1 LLITVIVGA
10 RPNFMKIARLVPA
23 LSAAGATVRIVH
35 TGQHY
40 DPKMSDAFFE
50 ELKIPSPDVN
60 LGVGSGSHVH
70 QIAEVMH
77 RLERE
82 FTDHRPD
89 CVVVVGD
96 VNSTVAAAMTASKM
110 RVPLA
115 HVEAGLRSF
124 DRDMPEETNRMV
136 TDALSDWLFTSESS
150 GEQNLLR
157 EGVAPDKI
165 HFVGNVMIDTMLA
178 NLERARAQ
186 QMPRRLGL
194 AARQYA
200 VLTLHRPSNVDDAT
214 RLESIL
220 RASHWLHRQL
230 HTVFIVH
237 PRTQARLRDFDFE
250 HRSGLNSYTALEP
263 LGYLS
268 MLGLLDSARIVL
280 TDSGGVQEETTAL
293 GVPCLTLRENTERP
307 ITVHVGTNRL
317 VGWQTQRIVNAV
329 EQVLA
334 GSANKGSVPEKWD
347 GKASERIASILV
359 QG

>member
-1 LLITVIVGA
+1 
-10 RPNFMKIARLVPA
+10 MKIARLVPA
-23 LSAAGATVRIVH
+23 LGAAGATVRIVH

-40 DPKMSDAFFE
+40 DQKMSDAFFE
-50 ELKIPSPDVN
+50 ELSIPNPDVN

-82 FTDHRPD
+82 LTDHRPD

-110 RVPLA
+110 RMPLA

-124 DRDMPEETNRMV
+124 DRDMPEETNRIV
-136 TDALSDWLFTSESS
+136 TDALSDWLFTSEPA

-157 EGVAPDKI
+157 EGVGPGKI

-178 NLERARAQ
+178 NLERARTRNVAEQ
-186 QMPRRLGL
+186 FGL
-194 AARQYA
+194 TARQYA

-220 RASHWLHRQL
+220 GAIHWLHQQL

-237 PRTQARLRDFDFE
+237 PRTQARLRQFGFE
-250 HRSGLNSYTALEP
+250 HRVGLNSYTVLEP
-263 LGYLS
+263 IGYLT
-268 MLGLLDSARIVL
+268 MLGLMDSARIVL

-293 GVPCLTLRENTERP
+293 GLPCLTLRENTERP
-307 ITVHVGTNRL
+307 ITVEVGTNRL
-317 VGWQTQRIVNAV
+317 VGWQTGRIVNAA
-329 EQVLA
+329 QQIL
-334 GSANKGSVPEKWD
+334 GGHANSGSVPEKWD
-347 GKASERIASILV
+347 GKASERIAAVLV
-359 QG
+359 RG